1 MPESRMPEGQP
12 GAERPAQTAP
22 LLSYNVPQQVAYSG
36 QNYIELTL
44 AENDFIATARAI
56 EQEERQ
62 S

>member
-1 MPESRMPEGQP
+1 MPESPTSESQP
-12 GAERPAQTAP
+12 GPRRPSHTAP

-44 AENDFIATARAI
+44 AANDFIATARAM
-56 EQEERQ
+56 EQEDQ